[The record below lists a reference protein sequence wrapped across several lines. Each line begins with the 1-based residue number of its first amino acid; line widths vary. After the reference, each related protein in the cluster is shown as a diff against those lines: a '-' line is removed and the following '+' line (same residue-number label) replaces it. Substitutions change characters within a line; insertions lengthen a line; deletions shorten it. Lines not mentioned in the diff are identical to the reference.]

1 MEGIGFVRE
10 QSAGHLLGGPP
21 PSSERQPGLRNPA
34 AISWRLRALR
44 SEPRG
49 SRFIRPL
56 YGGQGEPLDTEMP
69 LRHQT
74 QAQSCFSSS
83 GRSPASP
90 SSLHLGGQGGSGV
103 PAGLCSI
110 GRSRRTRRERAA
122 EASTRSGGRER
133 NPNTISVAEPRSESS
148 ARHRGP
154 GAG

>member
-1 MEGIGFVRE
+1 MEGIRFVRE
-10 QSAGHLLGGPP
+10 QSPGHLLRGLP
-21 PSSERQPGLRNPA
+21 PSSEKRHPGLRDPV

-49 SRFIRPL
+49 SRSTRPL
-56 YGGQGEPLDTEMP
+56 YRGQGGALDTETP

-83 GRSPASP
+83 GLSPARP
-90 SSLHLGGQGGSGV
+90 SSLLHLGGAGALAGVGGT
-103 PAGLCSI
+103 
-110 GRSRRTRRERAA
+110 GRSRRARRERAA

-133 NPNTISVAEPRSESS
+133 NPSTMSAAEPRSESS